1 MDDLTERVG
10 VRMNRSKVLEPLA
23 ISLGIN
29 PTLFKNKRTLVDE
42 ITRVQTLPRNERCY
56 NDIDPCT
63 MEPIE
68 SIEDKFYIE
77 WNQYNHR
84 FGADARTIRRMVET
98 NNTNLPWSIDFS
110 TGIQASLDHE
120 TYKESFDMTR
130 VPGLLKRVYERTE
143 GTERTE
149 RTEGTEENTVSIQ
162 NRFLFDMDRILGT
175 TYAYGVILTRIIQN
189 KSVRNIY
196 KIVSE
201 NMYRLMFQ
209 LRGDQTMGLYF
220 DVYYQ
225 FCYVYYTSQAFHI
238 RDKNAH
244 LEFLLHTFKQF
255 HSLLG
260 EPASQILQLLFM
272 DMW

>member
-1 MDDLTERVG
+1 MDDLTERAG
-10 VRMNRSKVLEPLA
+10 VRMNRSKVLEPIA

-29 PTLFKNKRTLVDE
+29 PKLFKNRRTLVDE
-42 ITRVQTLPRNERCY
+42 IIRVQTLPRNERCY

-63 MEPIE
+63 MEPLETID
-68 SIEDKFYIE
+68 DKFYIE

-84 FGADARTIRRMVET
+84 FGADVRSIRRMVET

-120 TYKESFDMTR
+120 TYNESFDMTR
-130 VPGLLKRVYERTE
+130 VPDFMKRVYEMTE
-143 GTERTE
+143 GGLGNDTVID
-149 RTEGTEENTVSIQ
+149 ENTLGIH
-162 NRFLFDMDRILGT
+162 NRFLFDMDHILGT
-175 TYAYGVILTRIIQN
+175 TYAYGVILTRIVQN
-189 KSVRNIY
+189 KSARNIY
-196 KIVSE
+196 KTVSE
-201 NMYRLMFQ
+201 NMYRLLFQ

-260 EPASQILQLLFM
+260 EPASNILQLLFM
-272 DMW
+272 DM